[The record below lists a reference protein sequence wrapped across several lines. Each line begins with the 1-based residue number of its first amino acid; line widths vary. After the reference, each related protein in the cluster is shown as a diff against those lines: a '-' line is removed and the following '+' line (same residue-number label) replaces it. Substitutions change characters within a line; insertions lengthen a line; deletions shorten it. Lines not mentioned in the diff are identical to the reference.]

1 MSAQPP
7 RPCAFCPE
15 LEENEEIG
23 KLLVSP
29 DGAIVAH
36 SNCMLF
42 SPQVVSKDTYSQ
54 DFFGELNV
62 KSVETEIERARKLR
76 CFYCK
81 AKGASVGCD
90 NETCR
95 RTYHYL
101 CVKKAKGKYICDPEK
116 EIYIAFC
123 PDHKDT
129 EENTTNIS
137 SHLPRSPPE
146 SPTPENPTSQ
156 SPTPESPTVQHELL
170 REMRTDRGAALEAY
184 EQLMAIQ
191 DRQAKAMEVLGDTMA
206 AGQKRVAAGMERMAS
221 GQERMADALEKMTDA
236 QERHNQFLDSM
247 LRRVTA
253 QLNQSQPALVPSST
267 DGHSPLGIRK
277 QIKRRRLE
285 MTGSVRKKRKI
296 EKPDGTGVM
305 QDDKRRQEP
314 DSDHTALS
322 EETDSGHTARREE
335 PISDHTAR
343 REEPGSDH
351 TARREEPGSDH
362 TARREEPGSD
372 HTARRE
378 EPGSDHTAQ
387 REEPGSD
394 HTARREEP
402 GSDHTARREEPDSDH
417 TARREEPGRDH
428 TARREEPGR
437 DHTDCSVV
445 KSKRNNAET
454 PWTSASTRQW
464 IITSDSDNDVL
475 MLVTSD
481 DSTNTVKVSGRCPPE
496 SQSLNQEEP
505 KPGTSGTQRLQPALR
520 QQSTT
525 THQPTQRQ
533 APYITLAAASV
544 GSDGEMQ
551 FETDVESTLV
561 EASEESPEQLKETL
575 HPAPHNGTSDSGSEA
590 SDSLLSPNIKW
601 AISLSGLPIKGRKH
615 GPKRTTNPQ
624 LEEKLITMSSEERE
638 ICEQMYTDHGGSLP
652 SSSQER
658 CSTQDYVK
666 TETDSNEVNE
676 EQTHSGNPD
685 LRRGNTRQPAA
696 ERDSSDVGRT
706 TINQPQTGP
715 KVVGGKQ
722 EANLGLKPCDGHC
735 LCYHRLEDKIDRL
748 LKEQEILMSSLE
760 AQEKKTNLVH

>member
-129 EENTTNIS
+129 EENTTN
-137 SHLPRSPPE
+137 
-146 SPTPENPTSQ
+146 N
-156 SPTPESPTVQHELL
+156 
-170 REMRTDRGAALEAY
+170 
-184 EQLMAIQ
+184 
-191 DRQAKAMEVLGDTMA
+191 
-206 AGQKRVAAGMERMAS
+206 
-221 GQERMADALEKMTDA
+221 
-236 QERHNQFLDSM
+236 
-247 LRRVTA
+247 
-253 QLNQSQPALVPSST
+253 
-267 DGHSPLGIRK
+267 GHSPLGIRK

-481 DSTNTVKVSGRCPPE
+481 DSTNTVKAVSGRCPPE